1 MRRRFAS
8 AIVFIAGLSVAFLA
22 SATPI
27 SLPGMPD
34 DPGLIVTAEQK
45 AVARGFAALVDGDI
59 DEARKAFQAALRT
72 SPDNTGAL
80 LGMAEIQ
87 LRGHQT
93 AAAEGLINRALKSA
107 PDSPDVYTAIGRLRT
122 KEKRFEDALAAY
134 QRAISLDSRAF
145 LAHMDMGDLLL
156 GALDRP
162 EDAISAYER
171 AIDIEP
177 DYAVSRF
184 ALGMAFL
191 EAGSPDRA
199 ISAIQ
204 DASTLAPAD
213 PSLPHAIARIH
224 ASRKDFKRAVDYLN
238 QSLALSPDFL
248 PALIDRADIQAET
261 GLESE
266 AALDYERV
274 LEQRPEDGVTHLKLG
289 MIYQRLDRTDD
300 AVSAYKRALTKNA
313 NFAPAYNNLAMIET
327 RRAGDLDQALLWAK
341 KAVELAPQVPQF
353 NDTLGT
359 VYEARGNTAAAL
371 EALEKAAELPPPQAD
386 ILFHLGQVLESNN
399 ENIAAA
405 DAYRK
410 ALELM
415 PDHVGAYEAIKRLD
429 LSD

>member
-1 MRRRFAS
+1 
-8 AIVFIAGLSVAFLA
+8 
-22 SATPI
+22 
-27 SLPGMPD
+27 MPD
-34 DPGLIVTAEQK
+34 DSGTILTVEQQ
-45 AVARGFAALVDGDI
+45 AVERGFAALVDGDI
-59 DEARKAFQAALRT
+59 EMAREAFQEALHA

-87 LRGHQT
+87 LRRHQT
-93 AAAEGLINRALKSA
+93 VAAEVLIHRALKSA
-107 PDSPDVYTAIGRLRT
+107 PNSPDVYTAIGRLRA
-122 KEKRFEDALAAY
+122 KERRFEDALAAY
-134 QRAISLDSRAF
+134 QHAISLDSRTF

-162 EDAISAYER
+162 HDAIAAYEQ
-171 AIDIEP
+171 AIEIEP
-177 DYAVSRF
+177 DYAVARF

-191 EAGSPDRA
+191 KAGSPDRA
-199 ISAIQ
+199 ISAIN
-204 DASTLAPAD
+204 DAITLAPAD

-261 GLESE
+261 GMESE

-274 LEQRPEDGVTHLKLG
+274 LEKRPEDGVTHLKLG

-300 AVSAYKRALTKNA
+300 AVSAYKRALQKNTSL
-313 NFAPAYNNLAMIET
+313 APAYNNLAMIET
-327 RRAGDLDQALLWAK
+327 RRGGDLDQALQWAR
-341 KAVELAPQVPQF
+341 KAVQLAPHVPQF

-359 VYEARGNTAAAL
+359 VYEARGDTAAAL
-371 EALEKAAELPPPQAD
+371 EALQKAAELPPPQAD
-386 ILFHLGQVLESNN
+386 ILFHLGQVLESTD

-405 DAYRK
+405 DAYRR

-415 PDHVGAYEAIKRLD
+415 PDHVEANEAIKRLELPD
-429 LSD
+429 